1 MRVLDKQCH
10 EVPNDQ
16 YVDGHLSDPH
26 HVNVRDGNLDVPPN
40 GDGVR
45 VQRAPND
52 EPSDGRND
60 DGVGV
65 DSAQPH
71 S

>member
-1 MRVLDKQCH
+1 MRVLDKQYH
-10 EVPNDQ
+10 AVPNDQ
-16 YVDGHLSDPH
+16 YVGGRLSGPH
-26 HVNVRDGNLDVPPN
+26 RASVRDASLDVPPN
-40 GDGVR
+40 VGG

-52 EPSDGRND
+52 EPDGGRND
-60 DGVGV
+60 DGVDE